1 MSAEQDHL
9 VDRFYAVDFWRWQGG
24 QGGAR
29 PRTAEPVIQHANGE
43 APHGSGAAGLPPAR
57 VTDGAPSALVAP
69 VQLVGRD
76 AELGM
81 LRAFLDR
88 AHSGGGGFLIS
99 GDAGVG
105 KSVLMEAA
113 AAYAASIGF
122 MVLRATGAQFEA
134 NVSFAGLHQVLY
146 PLLKNLNQLD
156 ELQRRALESAFGLRR
171 GAAPD
176 RMTISHAA
184 LELLVR
190 STATGAILIVVDD
203 MAWLDHVSAMILGFV
218 ARRTAGTRIG
228 FLAAARTGEG
238 GFFEQAGIPAI
249 TLSPLSDSS
258 SQALLDSR
266 YPALAARARL
276 RLLAEAQ
283 GNPLAL
289 LELPIALTSKTERS
303 LNTTLPLTRRLQDV
317 FASRIHGLPDRT
329 RHALLLIV
337 LDGTDDLKVLRLV
350 QPESEIDDLPPA
362 ERAQVINV
370 DRAAARVSFRHPLI
384 RSAVM
389 ELAADDERRR
399 AHLILAE
406 RRADQPARRAW
417 HLAEAS
423 VGPDEQVA
431 ALLQDVA
438 HANLFR
444 GDSVGAITELLRAAD
459 LSPDGAGR
467 SSRLAEAAY
476 LGAIVTG
483 DLRDVPALMDAA
495 RRADPAHGGSL
506 AGAVAGAYHL
516 LNERGDVDNAH
527 RLLVGAIEALPNPT
541 DSRNKVLIEALY
553 TLLMVSFFG
562 GRAELWPA
570 FHIAFDRLRPRPP
583 QLLSIL
589 ARTFSDPARLA
600 RGAIADLDAAIA
612 DLRTETSP
620 ARIVRMA
627 IAGSYL
633 DRIAGCREPLW
644 RAIRHGREG
653 GAVTSAIE
661 ALFLLGNDAYFAG
674 RWDEVQAVTDEGLAL
689 CLTHDY
695 ALLRWPGVFLQA
707 LVSSNRGDLA
717 TSRSLADEM
726 SRWASPRRVGVVTAY
741 VWHVRTLSALSC
753 GDFDEAYRCASA
765 VSPAG
770 ELASHVPNALWLIM
784 ELVEAAARSGRLREA
799 AAHVAAAREA
809 QIDKLSSRLALAVAG
824 ADAMAAADADH
835 RALFDRALRTPDA
848 DLWPFDLA
856 RVQLAYGERLRR
868 TKSPSDARAHLG
880 AALDIFEQL
889 AARPWATR
897 AGNELRATGVRRMPT
912 DLLKGSSAD
921 SSLTAQQRQIA
932 ELAAEGLSNKQIGER
947 LFLSSR
953 TVGYHLHQV
962 FPKLGIT
969 SRAALRDALADR
981 PTADPPNPPAST

>member
-1 MSAEQDHL
+1 MSPA
-9 VDRFYAVDFWRWQGG
+9 
-24 QGGAR
+24 
-29 PRTAEPVIQHANGE
+29 ANGE
-43 APHGSGAAGLPPAR
+43 APQASAAASLPQPG
-57 VTDGAPSALVAP
+57 VTDGTPSQWGAPG
-69 VQLVGRD
+69 QLVGRD
-76 AELGM
+76 LDVGI

-88 AHSGGGGFLIS
+88 AYSDGGSFLIS

-105 KSVLMEAA
+105 KSVLIDAA

-122 MVLRATGAQFEA
+122 TVLRVTGAQFEA

-146 PLLKNLNQLD
+146 PLLNNLDRLD
-156 ELQRRALESAFGLRR
+156 ELQRRALESAFGLRQ

-184 LELLVR
+184 LELLAR
-190 STATGAILIVVDD
+190 STATAAVLIVVDD
-203 MAWLDHVSAMILGFV
+203 MPWLDQVSAMILGFV

-228 FLAAARTGEG
+228 FLAAARTGDS
-238 GFFEQAGIPAI
+238 GFFDQAGIPTH

-258 SQALLDSR
+258 SQALLDGR
-266 YPALAARARL
+266 YPALAARSRR

-289 LELPIALTSKTERS
+289 LELPIALTSSPERS
-303 LNTTLPLTRRLQDV
+303 LNPTLPLTRRLQDV
-317 FASRIHGLPDRT
+317 FASRIHDLPDPT

-337 LDGTDDLKVLRLV
+337 LDGTDDLRVLRLGE
-350 QPESEIDDLPPA
+350 PDSEVDDLAPA
-362 ERAQVINV
+362 ARAQVIAA
-370 DRAAARVSFRHPLI
+370 DRAGARVSFRHPLI

-389 ELAADDERRR
+389 ELATDDQRRR

-423 VGPDEQVA
+423 MGPDEQVA

-438 HANLFR
+438 HTNLFR

-459 LSPDGAGR
+459 LSPDGANR

-483 DLRDVPALMDAA
+483 DLRDVPTLLDAA
-495 RRADPAHGGSL
+495 RRADPEHGGSL

-516 LNERGDVDNAH
+516 LNESGDVDNAH
-527 RLLVGAIEALPNPT
+527 RLLVEAINALPNPR
-541 DSRNKVLIEALY
+541 DAQNKTLIEALY

-570 FHIAFDRLRPRPP
+570 FHTAFDRLRPRPP

-589 ARTFSDPARLA
+589 AHTFSDPARLA
-600 RGAIADLDAAIA
+600 RPVVADLDAAIA
-612 DLRTETSP
+612 GLRTETSP
-620 ARIVRMA
+620 ARIVRTA

-633 DRIAGCREPLW
+633 DRIGDCREPLW

-661 ALFLLGNDAYFAG
+661 ALFLLGNDAYFGG
-674 RWDEVQAVTDEGLAL
+674 RWDEVQTLTAEGLAL

-695 ALLRWPGVFLQA
+695 SLLRWPGLFLQA
-707 LVSSNRGDLA
+707 LVSSNRGDQA
-717 TSRSLADEM
+717 TSRSLTEDM
-726 SRWASPRRVGVVTAY
+726 SRWAAPRRVGIVTAY
-741 VWHVRTLSALSC
+741 VWHVKALSALSY
-753 GDFDEAYRCASA
+753 GDFDEAYRCAA
-765 VSPAG
+765 VVSPAG

-784 ELVEAAARSGRLREA
+784 ELVEAAARSGRPREA
-799 AAHVAAAREA
+799 AAHVAAAQDA

-824 ADAMAAADADH
+824 ADAMVAADADH
-835 RALFDRALRTPDA
+835 RDLFERALRTPDA

-856 RVQLAYGERLRR
+856 RIQLAYGERLRR
-868 TKSPSDARAHLG
+868 TKSPSGARAHLG
-880 AALDIFEQL
+880 AALDRFEQL
-889 AARPWATR
+889 AAGPWATR
-897 AGNELRATGVRRMPT
+897 AGNELRATGLRRMPT
-912 DLLKGSSAD
+912 SRLTGPATD
-921 SSLTAQQRQIA
+921 SLLTAQQRQIA

-962 FPKLGIT
+962 FPKLGVT
-969 SRAALRDALADR
+969 SRAALRDALANL
-981 PTADPPNPPAST
+981 PTADPTHPPTST